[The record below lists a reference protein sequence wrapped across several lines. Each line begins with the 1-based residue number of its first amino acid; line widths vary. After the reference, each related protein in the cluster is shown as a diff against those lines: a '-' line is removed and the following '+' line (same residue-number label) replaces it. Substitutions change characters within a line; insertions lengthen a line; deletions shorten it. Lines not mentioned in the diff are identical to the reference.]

1 MKPSAFHPFRST
13 QAKAEYYA
21 LYMERAKAWPVPSET
36 KLIDIPS
43 GQTFVRM
50 SGHSTNPPLI
60 LLPGSK
66 GTSLTWIPNIAA
78 LSEHYRTYALD
89 SIYDFGLS
97 VSRKPIKKRDD
108 LVAWLDEV
116 LKVLAP
122 EGQVSLAGLS
132 YGGWLATQY
141 ALRFPERLHKIVLL
155 APAVTVL
162 PVSFALILRALL
174 SLIPLPGFRQQF
186 YYWLLNDT
194 VQSGETGR
202 AFVNEAVADW
212 AVAERCFAP
221 MPLVGAT
228 ILEDKVLQDFRVPT
242 LFLIGEH
249 EKIYSAQKAINRLNR
264 VAPQIKTEII
274 PHAGHDLWFVQA
286 DIVTSKILDF
296 LSDPKIRIPIEVGRA
311 D

>member
-13 QAKAEYYA
+13 QAKAEYHA

-97 VSRKPIKKRDD
+97 VSRKNIKTPDD
-108 LVAWLDEV
+108 LVTWLDEV
-116 LKVLAP
+116 LTVLVP
-122 EGQVSLAGLS
+122 DGSLSLVGLS
-132 YGGWLATQY
+132 YGGWLSTQY
-141 ALRFPERLHKIVLL
+141 ALRFPERLNKIVLL

-194 VQSGETGR
+194 VQSGEMGR
-202 AFVNEAVADW
+202 AFVDEAIADW
-212 AVAERCFAP
+212 AVAERCFGSLP
-221 MPLVGAT
+221 MVGAT
-228 ILEDKVLQDFRVPT
+228 VLDNKTLQDFKIPC
-242 LFLIGEH
+242 LFMIGEH
-249 EKIYSAQKAINRLNR
+249 EKIYSAQQAVNRLNR